1 MKEKQI
7 YILHDIGKSELTKEQ
22 AKQMLNDHNNG
33 DKLPPNM
40 IKIVGGM
47 VDPDTATVN

>member
-1 MKEKQI
+1 MKQKQI

-22 AKQMLNDHNNG
+22 AKQMLIDHNNG

-40 IKIVGGM
+40 LEIIKGM
-47 VDPDTATVN
+47 VGDGDE